1 MASIPVLITGPRVAE
16 MLGVKPEAVRQ
27 WVKDGKLKPVVLP
40 SGSHRFKLE
49 DIEAILAGAGDP
61 A

>member
-1 MASIPVLITGPRVAE
+1 MSSVPVLITGPRVAE
-16 MLGVKPEAVRQ
+16 MLGVKPEAVRA
-27 WVKDGKLKPVVLP
+27 WVKSGKLQPVVLP

-49 DIEAILAGAGDP
+49 DIEKILQGAGEP

>member
-1 MASIPVLITGPRVAE
+1 MSSVPVLITAPRVAD
-16 MLGVKPEAVRQ
+16 MLGVKPETVRQ
-27 WVKDGKLKPVVLP
+27 WVKEGKLKPIVLP

-49 DIEAILAGAGDP
+49 DIEAILTGAGDV

>member
-1 MASIPVLITGPRVAE
+1 MSSIPVLIAAPRVAE
-16 MLGVKPEAVRQ
+16 MLGVKPETVRQ
-27 WVKDGKLKPVVLP
+27 WAKDGKLKPVVLP

-49 DIEAILAGAGDP
+49 DIEAILAGDP